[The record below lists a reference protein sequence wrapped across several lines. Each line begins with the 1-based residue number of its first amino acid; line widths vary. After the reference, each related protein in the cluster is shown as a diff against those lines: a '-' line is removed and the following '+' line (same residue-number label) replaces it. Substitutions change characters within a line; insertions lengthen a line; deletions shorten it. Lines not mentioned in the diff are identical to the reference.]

1 MQKWYY
7 VIHERGEMQMDEK
20 RMLEGRVKIRFTY
33 TVDEK
38 LMQRVKIMAV
48 KKKKKVNQILDELL
62 IQEVEKFE
70 AENGKEIL

>member
-1 MQKWYY
+1 
-7 VIHERGEMQMDEK
+7 MDEK

-48 KKKKKVNQILDELL
+48 KKKKKINQILDELL

>member
-1 MQKWYY
+1 
-7 VIHERGEMQMDEK
+7 MDEK

-48 KKKKKVNQILDELL
+48 KKKKKINQILDEILTR
-62 IQEVEKFE
+62 EVEKFE
-70 AENGKEIL
+70 AENGKENL

>member
-1 MQKWYY
+1 
-7 VIHERGEMQMDEK
+7 MDEK

-48 KKKKKVNQILDELL
+48 KKKKKINQILDEILTR
-62 IQEVEKFE
+62 EVEKFE